1 MLGTYRAA
9 FRTPG
14 TAEFT
19 AAGFVMRMPIAIY
32 PIGLVLLLS
41 IRTGH
46 YSFAGLLS
54 GTYVVANG
62 VGTPILGRL
71 VDRYGQH
78 RVLIPASAGHIAAA
92 IALGLLV
99 GANAPDAALLAPAVV
114 LGFCYLSVGSLTRA
128 RWSFVLAGRPELT
141 TGYSVESVLD
151 EVIFTVGPLIAT
163 LVATQIDPLGVLVV
177 GSALVGVG
185 AVWLRQ
191 QRSTEPPAHPAGTAR
206 RPSALRYTGLPLLI
220 VAGAALGGVFAS
232 AEVTA
237 IAFCGQRGAT
247 AWSGLVLAAFATGSA
262 VSGFFYGSRHWR
274 PPVLDRFRVQAL
286 VFGLLPWLFLLA
298 TNIPVLAAII
308 FVVGLGIAPTL
319 ITAFTLIQQI
329 VPAAAL
335 TESMGWFSTGIA
347 VGYGIMSALVGRI
360 ADAHGA
366 RPAFLV
372 TVGCGLAL
380 GVTAVVLHRQ
390 LARRPVAPQPV
401 SVGPE

>member
-1 MLGTYRAA
+1 
-9 FRTPG
+9 
-14 TAEFT
+14 
-19 AAGFVMRMPIAIY
+19 
-32 PIGLVLLLS
+32 
-41 IRTGH
+41 
-46 YSFAGLLS
+46 
-54 GTYVVANG
+54 
-62 VGTPILGRL
+62 
-71 VDRYGQH
+71 
-78 RVLIPASAGHIAAA
+78 
-92 IALGLLV
+92 
-99 GANAPDAALLAPAVV
+99 
-114 LGFCYLSVGSLTRA
+114 
-128 RWSFVLAGRPELT
+128 
-141 TGYSVESVLD
+141 
-151 EVIFTVGPLIAT
+151 
-163 LVATQIDPLGVLVV
+163 
-177 GSALVGVG
+177 
-185 AVWLRQ
+185 
-191 QRSTEPPAHPAGTAR
+191 
-206 RPSALRYTGLPLLI
+206 
-220 VAGAALGGVFAS
+220 
-232 AEVTA
+232 
-237 IAFCGQRGAT
+237 
-247 AWSGLVLAAFATGSA
+247 LVLAAFATGSA

-360 ADAHGA
+360 ADSHGA